1 MRVLF
6 KITLATILSFVTL
19 IAGANVNTL
28 VSEIENLYSSSP
40 QAVTK
45 SDYIDVLRAHYKPES
60 QEQSVFIDGVLGQN
74 ELSNAQLTIIK
85 SIDKTTDFKQ
95 IVAFNPELLFV
106 LDNSIRNDYPALKEN
121 IYLDMQ
127 SGFLSVYNNLQSTSE
142 TQGNG
147 GILAIVG
154 LSSVLFQSSED
165 ETIPPAKA
173 SVSISSAKVAE
184 SAQQVLTL
192 TASLSKAVDVPTT
205 LNLSVTSTPTNSR
218 SSQTGSNFI
227 LASTSIVIPAGEIS
241 KTTTLTITDNAD
253 ALGSTDLSVKITS
266 VSGATNV
273 EIDSTPAVVEVVD
286 DESVPVISLSATTT
300 TVKEGD
306 ASILL
311 NATSSVSAT
320 EDIVVSLSFSGS
332 AENTVDY
339 TTSGTI
345 TIPAGSTNGNS
356 SFSII
361 DDNLFDNEVA
371 ETVVINID
379 SVAGAEAFENG
390 DQSVSI
396 NINDNDVAPMVTMSA
411 SVDSVSEDG
420 ISPTITATLSHPTY
434 QDLVLALATSGT
446 ATTTN
451 DFSLSAT
458 SITVPSGST
467 TGTATVNLLDDNAH
481 EQDEI
486 IIVSVDSILGAI
498 SGDNPQPV
506 SVAVNND
513 DSAPTVVLSTSAETV
528 LENDLSPSI
537 IATLSNP
544 TYQDIVVSLA
554 TSGTALS
561 GNDYTLPETTV
572 TVSAG
577 DLSGLL
583 TVNLVDDTT
592 YELSE
597 SLIVSVGSVTD
608 GAEAG
613 VSQTTELTIE
623 NDDPAPT
630 VVLTLSSYSQLE
642 NNEDAINILAT
653 LSNPSYEDVYVT
665 LIDSGSAIAGYD
677 WLPSDT
683 FTGEI
688 IIGAGELTGYESGYI
703 IDDGIFEGD
712 ETVIFDIENVYGGA
726 ATEQSEQQQT
736 FTILENESAPVVT
749 LSASA
754 NSIEEASA
762 GTISITATLSE
773 ISAIDTVIFFETSG
787 TATEGSDYSSMSD
800 ITIPAGT
807 TTNTSSITFVNDTLY
822 ESDETVVVE
831 ISNADGAIEES
842 NQLVSLTILED
853 ESAPTMTL
861 TASSANISEKNG
873 SATITA
879 TLSSAVG
886 SNLVVAF
893 STSGSASHGTDY
905 NLNAIEI
912 TQGDLTGASLL
923 TAIADTDYEAGSE
936 RAVVAI
942 NSVSGVPGVIIDAT
956 SVAINI
962 TNEALDSGTTK
973 AIVPGRQAA
982 IEASIEYQDIDFY
995 SEYREEDFSPYEN
1008 INLAQALAYD
1018 VEISTAMISIM
1029 DGGYMVNGAGH
1040 ASTHQDLDTL
1050 EIKLVEG
1057 AYYGAADF
1065 NYVHGTQVAV
1075 IAAGDLDG
1083 DNGLM
1088 GVAPGAQLHLADIY
1102 ASGFHPEVWALLVED
1117 AELQSV
1123 DVQNNSWGFDDSQYG
1138 EFEDWAANSAT
1149 ISSYVNKKD
1158 EEGWTG
1164 AETLYAFQHLD
1175 TDGNGYNDILLG
1187 TEAST
1192 DAWQAY
1198 IDALDSLQDQAPIVF
1213 AITNNFEFTDA
1224 DVSAALPELFP
1235 ELEEAWISV
1244 VNVDIQGQDEL
1255 IYELYSG
1262 PCGSTAEYCMAADGT
1277 DITLPKYS
1285 DAINEYTQEMGTSF
1299 AAPQVSGAIALLS
1312 VHFPNHTPEQL
1323 VDRLLASANND
1334 IGFDHTGYVTFGNGV
1349 MHGYSHE
1356 AGHGILDVYAA
1367 LLPITSSSYSARI
1380 YAGEGSLTNQ
1390 GYAIESTSLVASRS
1404 FGNTISN
1411 SLQGVSSYYYD
1422 ALGGGFDFELSELTR
1437 FNDEPTRLVKSLHEN
1452 ISALNSVANLS
1463 QQATNKWHAHGEV
1476 NSHFDPTAIKSNKAL
1491 SRFLESGN
1499 WNGLSSAAYA
1509 IPQLSTASGG
1519 EGIHYM
1525 GELNDW
1531 VYTLSYSQ
1539 NARDEV
1545 DRHESY
1551 SVLLE
1556 SQLGNKINASYLLS
1570 SLHSTE
1576 NGLGLMG
1583 NGAFDFDGGGSKQ
1596 NTIGL
1601 KYEYLSKDKI
1611 SVNVGWT
1618 STFRSDESFAAGII
1632 SSLNGVKSDAFELGM
1647 TKYGIFANDKFSLSI
1662 SQPDRVYNGDVEY
1675 RVANLADNN
1684 GVIDYNYTSAQLNP
1698 DGRQLDYILGYSL
1711 DLGQA
1716 KTMSLKYTESVDM
1729 GHIHSDDKVRAYF
1742 IGYFAEDAEANDR
1755 LSFGLNHI
1763 ENTESG
1769 FEISYKKR
1777 F

>member
-241 KTTTLTITDNAD
+241 KTTTLTIADNAD

-544 TYQDIVVSLA
+544 TYQDVVVSLT
-554 TSGTALS
+554 TSGTAIL
-561 GNDYTLPETTV
+561 GNDYSLSENVV
-572 TVSAG
+572 TIFAG
-577 DLSGLL
+577 DISGLV
-583 TVNLVDDTT
+583 TVNLVNDTT

-597 SLIVSVGSVTD
+597 TLIVSVDSISDSAT
-608 GAEAG
+608 GAHE
-613 VSQTTELTIE
+613 SIDLTIE
-623 NDDPAPT
+623 SDDPAPT
-630 VVLTLSSYSQLE
+630 VTLTLSSYSQLE
-642 NNEDAINILAT
+642 NNEEPINMLAT
-653 LSNPSYEDVYVT
+653 LSNPSYEDVYIT

-703 IDDGIFEGD
+703 IDDVIFEGD
-712 ETVIFDIENVYGGA
+712 ETVTFDIENVYGGA
-726 ATEQSEQQQT
+726 ATELNEQQQT
-736 FTILENESAPVVT
+736 FTILEDEAAPT
-749 LSASA
+749 L
-754 NSIEEASA
+754 
-762 GTISITATLSE
+762 TL
-773 ISAIDTVIFFETSG
+773 
-787 TATEGSDYSSMSD
+787 
-800 ITIPAGT
+800 
-807 TTNTSSITFVNDTLY
+807 TSS
-822 ESDETVVVE
+822 
-831 ISNADGAIEES
+831 
-842 NQLVSLTILED
+842 
-853 ESAPTMTL
+853 
-861 TASSANISEKNG
+861 SSSISEKG
-873 SATITA
+873 GTATITA
-879 TLSSAVG
+879 TLSSVVSA
-886 SNLVVAF
+886 NLVVAF

-942 NSVSGVPGVIIDAT
+942 NSVSGVSGVVIDAT

-982 IEASIEYQDIDFY
+982 IEASIEYQNIDFY
-995 SEYREEDFSPYEN
+995 SEYREADFSPYEN

-1018 VEISTAMISIM
+1018 VDISTAMISIM
-1029 DGGYMVNGAGH
+1029 DGGYMVDGAGH
-1040 ASTHQDLDTL
+1040 ASTHQDLDSL
-1050 EIKLVEG
+1050 EIKLVEVEG
-1057 AYYGAADF
+1057 AYYEAADF
-1065 NYVHGTQVAV
+1065 DNVHGTQVAV

-1083 DNGLM
+1083 DGGLM

-1102 ASGFHPEVWALLVED
+1102 AGGFHPEVWALLVED
-1117 AELQSV
+1117 AGIQGV
-1123 DVQNNSWGFDDSQYG
+1123 DVQNNSWGFDDSQFG
-1138 EFEDWAANSAT
+1138 EYEDWAANSAT

-1158 EEGWTG
+1158 VEGWTG

-1175 TDGNGYNDILLG
+1175 TDGNGYNDIDIDA
-1187 TEAST
+1187 EASVE
-1192 DAWQAY
+1192 AWQSY
-1198 IDALDSLQDQAPIVF
+1198 IDALDNLQNQAPIVF
-1213 AITNNFEFTDA
+1213 AITNNDQYTDA

-1244 VNVDIQGQDEL
+1244 VNVDIMGREDL
-1255 IYELYSG
+1255 GYALLSA

-1277 DITLPKYS
+1277 FISLPDYS
-1285 DAINEYTQEMGTSF
+1285 DAINEYIQEIGSSF

-1349 MHGYSHE
+1349 EHGYSNE

-1367 LLPITSSSYSARI
+1367 LLPITTSSYSARI
-1380 YAGEGSLTNQ
+1380 YAGGQSLGQRN
-1390 GYAIESTSLVASRS
+1390 YAIENTHLMTSRS

-1411 SLQGVSSYYYD
+1411 SLQGFSTYYYD
-1422 ALGGGFDFELSELTR
+1422 ALGGGFDIELAELTR

-1452 ISALNSVANLS
+1452 ISALDSVANLN

-1476 NSHFDPTAIKSNKAL
+1476 NSHFDPTAIKSNIAL

-1509 IPQLSTASGG
+1509 IPQLSSASGG
-1519 EGIHYM
+1519 EGLHYM

-1531 VYTLSYSQ
+1531 AYTLSYSQ

-1570 SLHSTE
+1570 SLQSSE

-1596 NTIGL
+1596 NIIGL
-1601 KYEYLSKDKI
+1601 KYEYLNKDKI
-1611 SVNVGWT
+1611 SLNVGWT
-1618 STFRSDESFAAGII
+1618 STFRSDESFASGII
-1632 SSLNGVKSDAFELGM
+1632 SSLNDVKSDAFELGM

-1662 SQPDRVYNGDVEY
+1662 SQPDRVYDGDVEY
-1675 RVANLADNN
+1675 RVASLADNN
-1684 GVIDYNYTSAQLNP
+1684 GVINYNYTAAQLNP

-1711 DLGQA
+1711 DLGEA

-1729 GHIHSDDKVRAYF
+1729 GHINSDDKVRAYF
-1742 IGYFAEDAEANDR
+1742 IGYLAEDAEANDR

>member
-1 MRVLF
+1 MRVLL
-6 KITLATILSFVTL
+6 KITLATILSCVTL
-19 IAGANVNTL
+19 VAGANVNTL
-28 VSEIENLYSSSP
+28 VSEIENLYLSSP

-45 SDYIDVLRAHYKPES
+45 SDYIDVLRAHYKPDS
-60 QEQSVFIDGVLGQN
+60 KEQSVLIDGLLDQN
-74 ELSNAQLTIIK
+74 ELSNAQLTLIK
-85 SIDKTTDFKQ
+85 SIDETTDFKQ
-95 IVAFNPELLFV
+95 TITFNPELLFA
-106 LDNSIRNDYPALKEN
+106 LDNYLRNDYSAPKEN

-142 TQGNG
+142 TQKNG

-154 LSSVLFQSSED
+154 LSSVLFQSSE
-165 ETIPPAKA
+165 EEKTPPAKA
-173 SVSISSAKVAE
+173 SVSISSSKVAE

-205 LNLSVTSTPTNSR
+205 LNLSVTSAPSKSR
-218 SSQTGSNFI
+218 STQTGSNFV

-320 EDIVVSLSFSGS
+320 EDIVVSLGFSGS

-396 NINDNDVAPMVTMSA
+396 NINDNDVAPSVTMSA
-411 SVDSVSEDG
+411 SVDSVTEDG
-420 ISPTITATLSHPTY
+420 ISPTITATLSNPTY
-434 QDLVLALATSGT
+434 TDVVLALSTTGT
-446 ATTTN
+446 ATQTN
-451 DFSLSAT
+451 DFNLSTT

-467 TGTATVNLLDDNAH
+467 TGTATVNLLNDNTH
-481 EQDEI
+481 EQDET
-486 IIVSVDSILGAI
+486 IIVSVNSVLGGI
-498 SGDNPQPV
+498 SGDKPQPV

-513 DSAPTVVLSTSAETV
+513 DKAPTVVLSTSAETV
-528 LENDLSPSI
+528 LENELSPSI

-554 TSGTALS
+554 ASGTAIS

-597 SLIVSVGSVTD
+597 SLIVSVDSVTD

-613 VSQTTELTIE
+613 VSQTAELTIE

-642 NNEDAINILAT
+642 NNEDAINMLAT

-712 ETVIFDIENVYGGA
+712 ETVIFDIEDVYGGA
-726 ATEQSEQQQT
+726 ATEQNEQQQT
-736 FTILENESAPVVT
+736 FTILEDEAAPT
-749 LSASA
+749 L
-754 NSIEEASA
+754 
-762 GTISITATLSE
+762 TL
-773 ISAIDTVIFFETSG
+773 
-787 TATEGSDYSSMSD
+787 
-800 ITIPAGT
+800 
-807 TTNTSSITFVNDTLY
+807 TSS
-822 ESDETVVVE
+822 
-831 ISNADGAIEES
+831 
-842 NQLVSLTILED
+842 
-853 ESAPTMTL
+853 
-861 TASSANISEKNG
+861 SSSISEKG
-873 SATITA
+873 GTATITA
-879 TLSSAVG
+879 TLSSVVDA
-886 SNLVVAF
+886 NLVVAF
-893 STSGSASHGTDY
+893 STSGSATHGVDY
-905 NLNAIEI
+905 NLNAIDI
-912 TQGDLTGASLL
+912 TQGDLIGASVLS
-923 TAIADTDYEAGSE
+923 AIADTDYEAGSE
-936 RAVVAI
+936 QAVVNI
-942 NSVSGVPGVIIDAT
+942 HSVSGVPGVIIDAT

-982 IEASIEYQDIDFY
+982 IEASIEYQDIDFL
-995 SEYREEDFSPYEN
+995 SKYREVDFSPYEN

-1018 VEISTAMISIM
+1018 VDISTAMISIM
-1029 DGGYMVNGAGH
+1029 DGGYMVDGVGH
-1040 ASTHQDLDTL
+1040 TSTHQDLDSV

-1065 NYVHGTQVAV
+1065 DNVHGTQVAV

-1083 DNGLM
+1083 DNGSM

-1117 AELQSV
+1117 AGLQGV
-1123 DVQNNSWGFDDSQYG
+1123 DVQNNSWGFDDGQFG
-1138 EFEDWAANSAT
+1138 EYEDWAANSAT

-1175 TDGNGYNDILLG
+1175 TDANGYNDIDIDA
-1187 TEAST
+1187 EASVE
-1192 DAWQAY
+1192 AWQSY
-1198 IDALDSLQDQAPIVF
+1198 IDALDNLQNQAPIVF
-1213 AITNNFEFTDA
+1213 AITNNDKYTDA

-1244 VNVDIQGQDEL
+1244 VNVDIMGREDL
-1255 IYELYSG
+1255 GYALLSA

-1277 DITLPKYS
+1277 NIRLPGYS
-1285 DAINEYTQEMGTSF
+1285 DAIDEYINSIGSSF
-1299 AAPQVSGAIALLS
+1299 AAPQVSGAVALLS

-1334 IGFDHTGYVTFGNGV
+1334 IGFNHTGYVTFGNGV
-1349 MHGYSHE
+1349 EHGYSNE

-1367 LLPITSSSYSARI
+1367 LLPITTSSYSARI
-1380 YAGEGSLTNQ
+1380 YAGGQSLGQRN
-1390 GYAIESTSLVASRS
+1390 YAIENTHLMTSRS

-1411 SLQGVSSYYYD
+1411 SLRGVSTYYYD
-1422 ALGGGFDFELSELTR
+1422 ALGGGFDIELAELTR
-1437 FNDEPTRLVKSLHEN
+1437 FNDEPIRLVKSLHEN

-1463 QQATNKWHAHGEV
+1463 QQATHKWHAHGEV

-1525 GELNDW
+1525 GELNEW
-1531 VYTLSYSQ
+1531 AYTLSYSQ
-1539 NARDEV
+1539 NARDEIG
-1545 DRHESY
+1545 RHESY

-1570 SLHSTE
+1570 SLHSSE

-1596 NTIGL
+1596 NIIGL
-1601 KYEYLSKDKI
+1601 KYEYLNKDKI

-1618 STFRSDESFAAGII
+1618 STFRSDESFASGII
-1632 SSLNGVKSDAFELGM
+1632 SSLNDVKSDAFELGM

-1742 IGYFAEDAEANDR
+1742 MGYLAEDAEANDR
-1755 LSFGLNHI
+1755 LTIGLNHI

-1769 FEISYKKR
+1769 FEISYRKR